1 MNAAGTT
8 TNNAAAGSTLGDSG
22 REEVSSRLGFRESS
36 QGRK

>member
-8 TNNAAAGSTLGDSG
+8 TNNAAGSTLGDSG